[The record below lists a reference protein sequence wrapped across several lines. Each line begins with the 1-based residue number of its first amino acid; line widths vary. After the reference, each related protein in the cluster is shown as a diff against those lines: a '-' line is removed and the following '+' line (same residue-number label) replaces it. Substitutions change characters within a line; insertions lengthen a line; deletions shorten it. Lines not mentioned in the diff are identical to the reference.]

1 MKKHVFKYLIE
12 FLVVVS
18 GIIISL
24 NIEKGNALDYKNE
37 LKNQSLKRLM
47 KNIDQDIRDSKL
59 NKKIH
64 LNGIRFSERILN
76 NHESLFDSDKDSLG
90 YYLSVISYSESVFVD
105 NQEEYLTL
113 RNSGFLEL
121 IDDDELVRLL
131 QEKYS
136 KHSFYKTIENYIR
149 AQNNIITN
157 SVLEKTS
164 YISSGSNNF
173 FGNYGNYE
181 SKQKL
186 SNYELNAIQRKKVFC
201 EFYIAQINIGLESD
215 SLLISRIKKEIE

>member
-1 MKKHVFKYLIE
+1 MKKHIFKYLIE

-24 NIEKGNALDYKNE
+24 NIEKGKALDYKNE
-37 LKNQSLKRLM
+37 LKNQSLRRLI
-47 KNIDQDIRDSKL
+47 KNIDQDISDSKL

-64 LNGIRFSERILN
+64 LNGIKCSERILN
-76 NHESLFDSDKDSLG
+76 NHEFLFDSEKDSLG
-90 YYLSVISYSESVFVD
+90 YYLSVISYSETVFVD

-121 IDDDELVRLL
+121 IDDDELVQLI

-136 KHSFYKTIENYIR
+136 KHSFYKTIENYIGK
-149 AQNNIITN
+149 QNNIITN
-157 SVLEKTS
+157 LVLEKTS
-164 YISSGSNNF
+164 YISRGTNNF
-173 FGNYGNYE
+173 FGTYGTYD

-186 SNYELNAIQRKKVFC
+186 SNYELNTIRRKKVFS
-201 EFYIAQINIGLESD
+201 EFYIAQINTGLKSD
-215 SLLISRIKKEIE
+215 SLLISKIKKEIE